1 MYIEPGMKVFVT
13 GPAADD
19 VGVLCGGWTYWWQGA
34 TDKEIDDGSSPK
46 KHFAEGNSI
55 VEALK
60 EAGEKN
66 GFEIVTD
73 KSQIDT
79 CDMVLLCIGETP
91 YAEWYGDTKD
101 LSVTGTL
108 GLPGN
113 AAAIKTAED
122 SGLPTVALIV
132 AGRNVI
138 ISDYID
144 RWDSCIMLYLPG
156 TEGGNAVADVLT
168 KNTALTG
175 TLPMPYYSS
184 VDQIGKNECWK
195 DIGWNAFKG

>member
-1 MYIEPGMKVFVT
+1 M
-13 GPAADD
+13 
-19 VGVLCGGWTYWWQGA
+19 LCGGWTYWWQGA
-34 TDKEIDDGSSPK
+34 TDEAIDDGSSPK

-79 CDMVLLCIGETP
+79 CDMVLLCIGEMP
-91 YAEWYGDTKD
+91 YAEWYGDTAD
-101 LSVTGTL
+101 LSVTGAL
-108 GLPGN
+108 GLPEN
-113 AAAIKTAED
+113 AAAIKTAAD

-138 ISDYID
+138 ISDYIAQ
-144 RWDSCIMLYLPG
+144 WDSCIMLYLPG
-156 TEGGNAVADVLT
+156 SEGGDAVADVLT
-168 KNTALTG
+168 KKVALTG

-184 VDQIGKNECWK
+184 VDQIGQNECWK

>member
-1 MYIEPGMKVFVT
+1 MP
-13 GPAADD
+13 PWD
-19 VGVLCGGWTYWWQGA
+19 
-34 TDKEIDDGSSPK
+34 SS
-46 KHFAEGNSI
+46 

-122 SGLPTVALIV
+122 SGLPTVTLIV

-168 KNTALTG
+168 KKVPMTG

-184 VDQIGKNECWK
+184 VSQIGTGKCWK
-195 DIGWNAFKG
+195 DVGWSALKGN

>member
-1 MYIEPGMKVFVT
+1 M
-13 GPAADD
+13 
-19 VGVLCGGWTYWWQGA
+19 
-34 TDKEIDDGSSPK
+34 
-46 KHFAEGNSI
+46 
-55 VEALK
+55 
-60 EAGEKN
+60 
-66 GFEIVTD
+66 GFEITTD
-73 KSQIDT
+73 KTQVAS
-79 CDMVLLCIGETP
+79 CDMVILCVGEKP

-156 TEGGNAVADVLT
+156 SEGGNAVADVLT
-168 KNTALTG
+168 KKAELKG

-184 VDQIGKNECWK
+184 VDQIGQKCWK
-195 DIGWNAFKG
+195 DTGWNAFKD